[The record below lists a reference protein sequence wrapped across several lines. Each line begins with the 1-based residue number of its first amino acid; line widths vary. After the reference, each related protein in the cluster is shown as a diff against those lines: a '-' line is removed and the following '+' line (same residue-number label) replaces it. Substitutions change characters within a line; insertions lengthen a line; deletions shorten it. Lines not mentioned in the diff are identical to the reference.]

1 MNTIDIMGNLVKD
14 PVVRNTKTGK
24 VVAAFSVATH
34 RNYTTPQGEQKQL
47 TDYINVVVWGDLA
60 VSCGQRLQKGSYV
73 FVQGRQSTRS
83 YDDQNGQK
91 RWVTEVIASV
101 VALPLP
107 STQQKQQPQGNG
119 YGNNNGG
126 QWGSNRYGNQSQG
139 GPNGGYGGQ
148 QYQGG
153 NNPQGN
159 NNGGTGHGNSP
170 DWGQFG
176 DAYQEPQAMKQG
188 SVFGSD
194 EDVPF

>member
-1 MNTIDIMGNLVKD
+1 MNTIDIMGNLTKD
-14 PVVRNTKTGK
+14 PVVRSTKTGK
-24 VVAAFSVATH
+24 AVAAFSVATH
-34 RNYTTPQGEQKQL
+34 RNYTTPQGEKKQL

-60 VSCGQRLQKGSYV
+60 TSCGQRLQKGSYV

-107 STQQKQQPQGNG
+107 STPQNQQQGNG

-159 NNGGTGHGNSP
+159 NNGGTGYGNSP

-176 DAYQEPQAMKQG
+176 EAYQEPQAMQQG
-188 SVFGSD
+188 TVFGNS
-194 EDVPF
+194 EDIPF